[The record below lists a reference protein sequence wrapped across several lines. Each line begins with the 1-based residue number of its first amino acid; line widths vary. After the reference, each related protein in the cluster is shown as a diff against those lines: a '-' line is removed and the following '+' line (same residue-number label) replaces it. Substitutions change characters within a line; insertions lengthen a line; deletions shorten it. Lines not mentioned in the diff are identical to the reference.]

1 MPKRVTV
8 YDLQTGVASE
18 RYAIVAKEIVA
29 LDPQRYSF
37 TPPSEKKAASEKVQG
52 QPAAPAAAPAAKPV
66 AAAISKGSGL
76 AAE

>member
-8 YDLQTGVASE
+8 YDLQTGEASE
-18 RYAIVAKEIVA
+18 RYAIVAKEIVT

-37 TPPSEKKAASEKVQG
+37 TPPSEKRAAASEKVQG
-52 QPAAPAAAPAAKPV
+52 QPAAPVAKPAAAGIP
-66 AAAISKGSGL
+66 KGSGL